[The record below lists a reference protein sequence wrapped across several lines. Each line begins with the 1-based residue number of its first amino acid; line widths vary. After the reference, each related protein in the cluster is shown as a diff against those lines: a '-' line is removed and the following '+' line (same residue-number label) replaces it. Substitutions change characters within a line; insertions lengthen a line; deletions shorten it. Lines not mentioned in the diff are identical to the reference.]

1 MSPYSADGRKLLINR
16 SVGTGGSST
25 QQQQHLTTG
34 NGRVG
39 RFSGSPHA
47 MEFNSG
53 GGSGLYASARGWLEP
68 ELSSSVDRSLRDPF
82 ATSAPSQ
89 PSSFP
94 VFEEQRRSKQQ
105 SQANIFSMDPLI
117 SGLRTASPRESD
129 LSSSPYRPFFPHS
142 ASTSV
147 LSSSLRGSQALHS
160 IPESS
165 SRYLDVP
172 QGAYYSNGD
181 VFDEDNLE
189 DDEENVND
197 AMLPSSLNE
206 LLTPTEL
213 QQRRSREQ
221 RQHQHHQQQASYR
234 SYHASYSP
242 GDRMIERSTSESLLG
257 YRQSLMMENQ
267 SSFDSLSQQHHQQ
280 QQQQQQ
286 QQQARSWQ
294 VPFYY
299 KSNLYNDLDEGDLDQ
314 GKTNAIN
321 IPGGGSSGKT
331 QQKAS
336 NIQEL
341 ETTTDPFTQFPN
353 HNHHHHHQTDDEGP
367 FYMEDTEPREDDHKT
382 MEDPHMTPF
391 AFPSLVSL
399 PKSS

>member
-1 MSPYSADGRKLLINR
+1 MSPYSADGRKLLMNR
-16 SVGTGGSST
+16 SVGAGGSST
-25 QQQQHLTTG
+25 QQQQQHLTAG

-47 MEFNSG
+47 LDLSG
-53 GGSGLYASARGWLEP
+53 SGAGGLYASARGWLEP

-94 VFEEQRRSKQQ
+94 VFEDQRRSKQQ
-105 SQANIFSMDPLI
+105 SHANLFSMDPLI
-117 SGLRTASPRESD
+117 SGLRTASPRECD
-129 LSSSPYRPFFPHS
+129 LSSSPYRPFFSHS
-142 ASTSV
+142 ASNSV

-172 QGAYYSNGD
+172 QSIYYSNGD
-181 VFDEDNLE
+181 IFDEDILDD
-189 DDEENVND
+189 DDENIND

-221 RQHQHHQQQASYR
+221 RQHQQNQQQQASFR

-257 YRQSLMMENQ
+257 YRPSLIIDGQSP
-267 SSFDSLSQQHHQQ
+267 FDSLSQQQQ
-280 QQQQQQ
+280 PQQHS
-286 QQQARSWQ
+286 QQARSLQ

-299 KSNLYNDLDEGDLDQ
+299 KTNFYTDMDEGDLDQ
-314 GKTNAIN
+314 SKSNAIN
-321 IPGGGSSGKT
+321 IPGGGNSGKT
-331 QQKAS
+331 QQKAT
-336 NIQEL
+336 NIQDL
-341 ETTTDPFTQFPN
+341 EIRTDPFTQFSN
-353 HNHHHHHQTDDEGP
+353 HNHHNHHQTDDEGP
-367 FYMEDTEPREDDHKT
+367 FYMEDTDPREDDHKT
-382 MEDPHMTPF
+382 MEDPHLTPF
-391 AFPSLVSL
+391 AFPSLISL